1 MSIKEF
7 IYFNKKKIII
17 IGGCCLVFLVIL
29 GYFYYD
35 KYYDKNVKVNDF
47 VQDKDLSISLE
58 KDESEEVSSLCFF
71 DIKGEVAKP
80 GVYSIECDK
89 RVNDAII
96 VGGGL
101 TKNSDTSV
109 LNLSKKIEDGMV
121 IIVYSKKEVSTYL
134 ETLEKEEK
142 KQSIC
147 STSNIKNDACINS
160 SNSNSNTSNS
170 SLININTASLS
181 ELMTLTG
188 IGESKAKNIISYREK
203 SPFKSIEDI
212 LNVEGIGES
221 IYVNIKEN
229 ITV

>member
-7 IYFNKKKIII
+7 IYFYKKRIII
-17 IGGCCLVFLVIL
+17 IGVFGLVILVIL

-35 KYYDKNVKVNDF
+35 KYYVKDDDF
-47 VQDKDLSISLE
+47 IQGNDLSISLE
-58 KDESEEVSSLCFF
+58 KEEVEEVSSLCFF
-71 DIKGEVAKP
+71 DIKGEVSKP

-96 VGGGL
+96 LSGGL

-121 IIVYSKKEVSTYL
+121 IIVYSKKEVSSYL

-142 KQSIC
+142 KESIC
-147 STSNIKNDACINS
+147 NTSNITNDACINS

-188 IGESKAKNIISYREK
+188 IGEAKAKNIIAYREK

>member
-1 MSIKEF
+1 MDLKEL
-7 IYFNKKKIII
+7 IYFNKKKIIVFVGIFII
-17 IGGCCLVFLVIL
+17 IGVSTL
-29 GYFYYD
+29 GYFYYSN
-35 KYYDKNVKVNDF
+35 YNKNDDRNVS
-47 VQDKDLSISLE
+47 DLS
-58 KDESEEVSSLCFF
+58 EENKLVLKKEENEVEEIIEMCFF
-71 DIKGEVAKP
+71 DIKGEVNKP

-89 RVNDAII
+89 RLIDAINI
-96 VGGGL
+96 SGGL

-121 IIVYSKKEVSTYL
+121 VIVYSKKEVNSYL

-142 KQSIC
+142 KLSIC
-147 STSNIKNDACINS
+147 SNSNIKNDGCNNSNSS
-160 SNSNSNTSNS
+160 SNSNN

-188 IGESKAKNIISYREK
+188 IGEAKAKNIISYRETT
-203 SPFKSIEDI
+203 PFKSIEE
-212 LNVEGIGES
+212 LQNVEGIGES